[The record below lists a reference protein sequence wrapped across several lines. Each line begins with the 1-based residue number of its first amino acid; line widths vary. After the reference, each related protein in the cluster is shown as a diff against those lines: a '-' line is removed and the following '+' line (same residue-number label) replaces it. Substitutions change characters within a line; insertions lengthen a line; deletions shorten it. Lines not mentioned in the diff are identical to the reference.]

1 MKRFVKLIA
10 LVLVCVLASGLLSVS
25 ALAEEKKVV
34 RMWTFLDPTSTT
46 NGRSVALNQI
56 IETFEAEHPDI
67 QIVVEPQDWTSMST
81 KFFAAHAAGNAP
93 DICWIIMD
101 EMGAA
106 LDLNAL
112 EPLENLAFGTWSDE
126 EIADIDDAFWQFGT
140 RDDKHYQITFS
151 RNYITLYYRADL
163 FEKYDIEIPRT
174 WDELIAAAQKLTG
187 FDEELGVQRWGFGL
201 GLSTEDV
208 DAQLMTNMIL
218 SKQGTLFNEDGTANW
233 ANEVGVEALDTMC
246 KFITEYGITPDTAV
260 STTGED
266 LWVDFQAGKYAMM
279 SGGAIRVNTVRQ
291 NCVYDPDAVQIMLW
305 PTEDGEGHAPGV
317 INGWCVG
324 VWSGSKVKEEA
335 GLFLEAMV
343 SPEADKLW
351 VELGGQPAM
360 RQSTLEN
367 AKDYIAENDF
377 LTVISEGFLTAG
389 WPQPTNFSVSSWK
402 NDLNN
407 AAQKVLVDGMDTLE
421 ALEAVAQDFNMRNQ

>member
-1 MKRFVKLIA
+1 MGKKIVALILACA
-10 LVLVCVLASGLLSVS
+10 LMLSLVGTVAV
-25 ALAEEKKVV
+25 ADEKKTV
-34 RMWTFLDPTSTT
+34 RMWTFLDPTNTT
-46 NGRSVALNQI
+46 NGRSVALQQI
-56 IETFEAEHPDI
+56 IDTFEAEHPDI
-67 QIVVEPQDWTSMST
+67 KIVVEPQDWASMST

-106 LDLNAL
+106 LDLNSL
-112 EPLENLAFGTWSDE
+112 EPLENLTFGNWSEE
-126 EIADIDDAFWQFGT
+126 EIADIDDAFWQFGV

-151 RNYITLYYRADL
+151 RNYVTIYYRADL
-163 FEKYDIEIPRT
+163 FEKNGIEIPRT

-187 FDEELGVQRWGFGL
+187 FDEELGVQRYGFGL
-201 GLSTEDV
+201 GLATEDV
-208 DAQLMTNMIL
+208 DPQIMTNMIL
-218 SKQGTLFNEDGTANW
+218 ADQDTLFNEDGSANW
-233 ANEVGVEALDTMC
+233 ANASGEKALDTMC
-246 KFITEYGITPDTAV
+246 KFITEYGITPETAI
-260 STTGED
+260 STTGEE
-266 LWVDFQAGKYAMM
+266 LWTEFEAGKLAMM
-279 SGGAIRVNTVRQ
+279 SGGAIRVNTVRN

-305 PTEDGEGHAPGV
+305 PTADGEGHAPGV

-324 VWSGSKVKEEA
+324 VWSGSQVKEEA

-367 AKDYIAENDF
+367 AKDYIAQNEF

-389 WPQPTNFSVSSWK
+389 YPQPTDFSVSSWK

-407 AAQKVLVDGMDTLE
+407 AAQKVLVEGMSPAD
-421 ALEAVAQDFNMRNQ
+421 ALEAVAQDFNDRNQ

>member
-1 MKRFVKLIA
+1 MKKRFKIIA
-10 LVLVCVLASGLLSVS
+10 LVLVCTLALGLLNVS
-25 ALAEEKKVV
+25 ALAEEEKVV
-34 RMWTFLDPTSTT
+34 RMWTFLDPTDTT

-56 IETFEAEHPDI
+56 IETFEAEHPNI
-67 QIVVEPQDWTSMST
+67 KIVVEPQDWSSMST

-93 DICWIIMD
+93 DICWVIMD

-112 EPLENLAFGTWSDE
+112 EPLENLVFGSWSDE
-126 EIADIDDAFWQFGT
+126 EIADIDDAFWQFGM
-140 RDDKHYQITFS
+140 RDGNHYQITFS
-151 RNYITLYYRADL
+151 RNYTTIYYRADL

-174 WDELIAAAQKLTG
+174 WEELIAAAQKLTG
-187 FDEELGVQRWGFGL
+187 YDEDLGVQRWGFGL

-208 DAQLMTNMIL
+208 DPQLMTNMIL
-218 SKQGTLFNEDGTANW
+218 DEQGTLFNEDGTANW
-233 ANEVGVEALDTMC
+233 ANDVGVKALDTMC
-246 KFITEYGITPDTAV
+246 KFITEYGITPENAV

-266 LWVDFQAGKYAMM
+266 LWVDFEAGKYAMM

-291 NCVYDPDAVQIMLW
+291 NCVYDPSAVQIMLW
-305 PTEDGEGHAPGV
+305 PTDDGEGHAPGV

-324 VWSGSKVKEEA
+324 VWSGSQVKEEA
-335 GLFLEAMV
+335 GLFLEAMA

-367 AKDYIAENDF
+367 AKDYIAENEF

-389 WPQPTNFSVSSWK
+389 YPQPTDFSVSSWK

>member
-1 MKRFVKLIA
+1 MKKIVKA
-10 LVLVCVLASGLLSVS
+10 VSLVLVCALMLSLLGVS
-25 ALAEEKKVV
+25 ALAEEKKTV
-34 RMWTFLDPTSTT
+34 RMWTFLDPTNTT
-46 NGRSVALNQI
+46 NGRSVALQQI
-56 IETFEAEHPDI
+56 IDKFEAEHPDI
-67 QIVVEPQDWTSMST
+67 DIVVEPQDWASMST

-112 EPLENLAFGTWSDE
+112 EPLENLAIGKWSEE
-126 EIADIDDAFWQFGT
+126 EIADIDDAFWQFGV
-140 RDDKHYQITFS
+140 RDGKHYQITFS
-151 RNYITLYYRADL
+151 RNYVTIYYRADL
-163 FEKYDIEIPRT
+163 FEQNGIEIPRT

-187 FDEELGVQRWGFGL
+187 YDEKLGVQRYGFGL
-201 GLSTEDV
+201 ALATEDV
-208 DAQLMTNMIL
+208 DPQLMTNMIL
-218 SKQGTLFNEDGTANW
+218 SEQGTLFNEDGTANW
-233 ANEVGVEALDTMC
+233 ANETGVKALETMC
-246 KFITEYGITPDTAV
+246 KFITEYGISPETAV

-266 LWVDFQAGKYAMM
+266 LWVDFEAGKLAMM
-279 SGGAIRVNTVRQ
+279 SGGAIRVNTVRS
-291 NCVYDPDAVQIMLW
+291 NCVYDPSAVQIMLW
-305 PTEDGEGHAPGV
+305 PTADGEGHAPGV

-324 VWSGSKVKEEA
+324 VWSKSQVKEEA

-367 AKDYIAENDF
+367 AKEYIEKNEF

-389 WPQPTNFSVSSWK
+389 WPQPTDFPVSSWK
-402 NDLNN
+402 NDMNN
-407 AAQKVLVDGMDTLE
+407 AAQKVLVDKMSPME

>member
-1 MKRFVKLIA
+1 MKKIVKA
-10 LVLVCVLASGLLSVS
+10 VSLVLVCALMLSLLGVS
-25 ALAEEKKVV
+25 ALAEEKKTV
-34 RMWTFLDPTSTT
+34 RMWTFLDPTNTT
-46 NGRSVALNQI
+46 NGRSVALQQI
-56 IETFEAEHPDI
+56 IDKFEAEHPDI
-67 QIVVEPQDWTSMST
+67 DIVVEPQDWASMST

-112 EPLENLAFGTWSDE
+112 EPLENLAIGKWSEE
-126 EIADIDDAFWQFGT
+126 EIADIDDAFWQFGV
-140 RDDKHYQITFS
+140 RDGKHYQITFS
-151 RNYITLYYRADL
+151 RNYVTIYYRADL
-163 FEKYDIEIPRT
+163 FEQNGIEIPRT

-187 FDEELGVQRWGFGL
+187 YDEKLGVQRYGFGL
-201 GLSTEDV
+201 ALATEDV
-208 DAQLMTNMIL
+208 DPQLMTNMIL
-218 SKQGTLFNEDGTANW
+218 SEQGTLFNEDGTANW
-233 ANEVGVEALDTMC
+233 ANETGVKALETMC
-246 KFITEYGITPDTAV
+246 KFITEYGISPETAV

-266 LWVDFQAGKYAMM
+266 LWVDFEAGKLAMM
-279 SGGAIRVNTVRQ
+279 SGGAIRVNTVRS
-291 NCVYDPDAVQIMLW
+291 NCVYDPSAVQIMLW
-305 PTEDGEGHAPGV
+305 PTADGEGHAPGV

-324 VWSGSKVKEEA
+324 VWSKSKVKEEA

-367 AKDYIAENDF
+367 AKEYIEKNEF

-389 WPQPTNFSVSSWK
+389 WPQPTDFPVSSWK
-402 NDLNN
+402 NDMNN
-407 AAQKVLVDGMDTLE
+407 AAQKVLVDKMSPME

>member
-1 MKRFVKLIA
+1 MKKTIKVVS
-10 LVLVCVLASGLLSVS
+10 LVLVCALVLGLFSAS

-56 IETFEAEHPDI
+56 IEAFETEHPDI
-67 QIVVEPQDWTSMST
+67 TIVVEPQDWVSMST

-93 DICWIIMD
+93 DICWVIMD

-106 LDLNAL
+106 LDLNAF
-112 EPLENLAFGTWSDE
+112 EPLENLVFGTWSDE
-126 EIADIDDAFWQFGT
+126 EVADIDDAFWQFGT
-140 RDDKHYQITFS
+140 RDGNHYQITFS

-163 FEKYDIEIPRT
+163 FEKYEIEIPRT

-187 FDEELGVQRWGFGL
+187 YDEELGVQRWGFGL

-218 SKQGTLFNEDGTANW
+218 SEQGTLFNEDGTANW
-233 ANEVGVEALDTMC
+233 ANDVGVKALDTMC
-246 KFITEYGITPDTAV
+246 KFITEYGITPETAV

-291 NCVYDPDAVQIMLW
+291 NCVYDPSAVQIMLW

-324 VWSGSKVKEEA
+324 VWSGSQVKEEA

-367 AKDYIAENDF
+367 AKDYIAENEF

-389 WPQPTNFSVSSWK
+389 YPQPTDFSVSSWK

>member
-1 MKRFVKLIA
+1 MKKTIKVVS
-10 LVLVCVLASGLLSVS
+10 LVLVCALALGLFSAS

-56 IETFEAEHPDI
+56 IEAFETEHPDI
-67 QIVVEPQDWTSMST
+67 TIVVEPQDWVSMST

-93 DICWIIMD
+93 DICWVIMD

-106 LDLNAL
+106 LDLNAF
-112 EPLENLAFGTWSDE
+112 EPLENLVFGTWSDE
-126 EIADIDDAFWQFGT
+126 EVADIDDAFWQFGT
-140 RDDKHYQITFS
+140 RDGNHYQITFS

-163 FEKYDIEIPRT
+163 FEKYEIEIPRT

-187 FDEELGVQRWGFGL
+187 YDEELGVQRWGFGL

-218 SKQGTLFNEDGTANW
+218 SEQGTLFNEDGTANW
-233 ANEVGVEALDTMC
+233 ANDVGVKALDTMC
-246 KFITEYGITPDTAV
+246 KFITEYGITPETAV

-291 NCVYDPDAVQIMLW
+291 NCVYDPSAVQIMLW

-324 VWSGSKVKEEA
+324 VWSGSQVKEEA

-367 AKDYIAENDF
+367 AKDYIAENEF

-389 WPQPTNFSVSSWK
+389 YPQPTDFSVSSWK

>member
-1 MKRFVKLIA
+1 MKKTIKVVS
-10 LVLVCVLASGLLSVS
+10 LVLVCALALGLFSAS

-56 IETFEAEHPDI
+56 IEAFETEHPDI
-67 QIVVEPQDWTSMST
+67 TIVVEPQDWVSMST

-93 DICWIIMD
+93 DICWVIMD

-106 LDLNAL
+106 LDLNAF
-112 EPLENLAFGTWSDE
+112 EPLENLVFGTWSDE
-126 EIADIDDAFWQFGT
+126 EVADIDNAFWQFGT
-140 RDDKHYQITFS
+140 RDGNHYQITFS

-163 FEKYDIEIPRT
+163 FEKYEIEIPRT

-187 FDEELGVQRWGFGL
+187 YDEELGVQRWGFGL

-218 SKQGTLFNEDGTANW
+218 SEQGTLFNEDGTANW
-233 ANEVGVEALDTMC
+233 ANDVGVKALDTMC
-246 KFITEYGITPDTAV
+246 KFITEYGITPETAV

-291 NCVYDPDAVQIMLW
+291 NCVYDPSAVQIMLW

-324 VWSGSKVKEEA
+324 VWSGSQVKEEA

-367 AKDYIAENDF
+367 AKDYIAENEF

-389 WPQPTNFSVSSWK
+389 YPQPTDFSVSSWK

>member
-1 MKRFVKLIA
+1 MGKKIVALILTCA
-10 LVLVCVLASGLLSVS
+10 LMLSLVGTVAV
-25 ALAEEKKVV
+25 ADEKKTV
-34 RMWTFLDPTSTT
+34 RMWTFLVPTNTT
-46 NGRSVALNQI
+46 NGRSVALQQI
-56 IETFEAEHPDI
+56 IDTFEAEHPDI
-67 QIVVEPQDWTSMST
+67 EIVVEPQDWASMST

-106 LDLNAL
+106 LDLNSL
-112 EPLENLAFGTWSDE
+112 EPLENLTFGNWSEE
-126 EIADIDDAFWQFGT
+126 EIADIDDAFWQFGVC
-140 RDDKHYQITFS
+140 DDKHYQITFS
-151 RNYITLYYRADL
+151 RNYVTIYYRADL
-163 FEKYDIEIPRT
+163 FEENGIEIPRT

-187 FDEELGVQRWGFGL
+187 FDEKLGVQRYGFGL
-201 GLSTEDV
+201 GLATEDV
-208 DAQLMTNMIL
+208 DPQIMTNMIL
-218 SKQGTLFNEDGTANW
+218 ADQGTLFNEDGTANW
-233 ANEVGVEALDTMC
+233 ANASGEKALDTMC
-246 KFITEYGITPDTAV
+246 KFITEYGITPETAI
-260 STTGED
+260 STTGEE
-266 LWVDFQAGKYAMM
+266 LWTEFEAGKLAMM
-279 SGGAIRVNTVRQ
+279 SGGAIRVNTVRS

-305 PTEDGEGHAPGV
+305 PTADGEGHAPGV

-324 VWSGSKVKEEA
+324 VWSGSQVKEEA

-367 AKDYIAENDF
+367 AKDYIAQNEF

-389 WPQPTNFSVSSWK
+389 YPQPTDFSVSSWK

-407 AAQKVLVDGMDTLE
+407 AAQKVLVEGMSPAD
-421 ALEAVAQDFNMRNQ
+421 ALEAVAQDFNDRNQ